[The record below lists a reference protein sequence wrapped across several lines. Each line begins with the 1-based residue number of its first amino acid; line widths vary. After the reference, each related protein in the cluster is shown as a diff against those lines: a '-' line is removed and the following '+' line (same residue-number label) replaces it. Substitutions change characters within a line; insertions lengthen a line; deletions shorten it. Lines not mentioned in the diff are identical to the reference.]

1 MRRSTSD
8 TQTYSDPIAIVG
20 DAYNFTEAG
29 PGEYEVELWRK
40 TFFVLIDGGV
50 QEIIVDLKPSIV
62 KIDGKLAGSPP
73 EDEDHIS
80 SFSKRDITVKKC
92 NAMESLVIKQAAK
105 RADEYV
111 QDSIRCVSFFGLY

>member
-8 TQTYSDPIAIVG
+8 PQTYSDPIAIVG

-40 TFFVLIDGGV
+40 TFFVLIDGGI
-50 QEIIVDLKPSIV
+50 QEINVDAKPSIV
-62 KIDGKLAGSPP
+62 NIDGELAGSPP

-80 SFSKRDITVKKC
+80 SFSKRDITAKKC
-92 NAMESLVIKQAAK
+92 SAKESLVIKLAAE
-105 RADEYV
+105 RADKYV
-111 QDSIRCVSFFGLY
+111 EDSIECV